1 MVDERKVPGLTAVK
15 WQSKLWELGKALR
28 YDIAP
33 PWPVMTL
40 ANILKVLGPNIS
52 TFPQQQSLPP
62 TNTSLSTYQ
71 PHKCSCN
78 AFPGATEYC
87 AELNPLHFV
96 LSTVKGTFPLSK
108 LQLPFLP

>member
-1 MVDERKVPGLTAVK
+1 MGT
-15 WQSKLWELGKALR
+15 WEGSQVRLGPTMAR
-28 YDIAP
+28 DDASEY
-33 PWPVMTL
+33 
-40 ANILKVLGPNIS
+40 LKVRGPNIS